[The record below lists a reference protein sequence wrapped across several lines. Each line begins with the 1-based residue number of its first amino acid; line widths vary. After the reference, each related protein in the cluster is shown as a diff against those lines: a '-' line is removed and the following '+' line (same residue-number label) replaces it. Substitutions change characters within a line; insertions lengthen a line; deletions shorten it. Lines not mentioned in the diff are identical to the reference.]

1 MRTESTFCKRLK
13 RFWLSSSVLNSLAPS
28 YPFTFHFNF
37 RFAYKQHLRKHSPA
51 LPFTCLPCLEKT
63 KEGPKEIHRLQ
74 FKCMTVTPT
83 YLVSKHPRVLQLQV
97 NPAILAEW
105 RSDRRYPWM
114 RPRDYR
120 ARFHDTEGALN
131 CRPGLLRGKAE
142 RTLEPWVTYGWK
154 RPHLRRCLM
163 RREERK
169 AKVFPSAVNE
179 QKMTCLS
186 PLGVSKGSRQ
196 SILRA
201 RLEAHTGN
209 HRDFPHCIDTRLLA
223 MGLQPWPTLH
233 RPWVWTAECANGRT
247 CEWAWGEPGCWAE
260 QSHTPSSPTLL
271 WDGTSVGTA
280 FRFQSTLCLPKY
292 HKGFKV
298 TASCLYCDV

>member
-114 RPRDYR
+114 EAQGLQSTVPR
-120 ARFHDTEGALN
+120 HWGCSELQT
-131 CRPGLLRGKAE
+131 
-142 RTLEPWVTYGWK
+142 RTPE
-154 RPHLRRCLM
+154 
-163 RREERK
+163 
-169 AKVFPSAVNE
+169 
-179 QKMTCLS
+179 
-186 PLGVSKGSRQ
+186 RQ
-196 SILRA
+196 SWTHSRTMGYIWVK
-201 RLEAHTGN
+201 EATSAQMLDEKGGKESQGVPKCCQWAEDDMSVTSGCVKGLSSIN
-209 HRDFPHCIDTRLLA
+209 PESQTRSSYWQPQGFSSLHRHEAACHGTSTMANPAQA
-223 MGLQPWPTLH
+223 MGVNS
-233 RPWVWTAECANGRT
+233 WVCQ
-247 CEWAWGEPGCWAE
+247 WAHMWVGLGGARMLGWAKPHPFK
-260 QSHTPSSPTLL
+260 SHFALGWNISGNSIQVPIH
-271 WDGTSVGTA
+271 VV
-280 FRFQSTLCLPKY
+280 STQVP
-292 HKGFKV
+292 
-298 TASCLYCDV
+298 